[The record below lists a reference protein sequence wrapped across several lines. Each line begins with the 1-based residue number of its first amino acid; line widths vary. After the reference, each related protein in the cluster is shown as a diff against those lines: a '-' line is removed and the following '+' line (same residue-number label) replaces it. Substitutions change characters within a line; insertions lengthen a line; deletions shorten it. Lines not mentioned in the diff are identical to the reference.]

1 MIVPRAYYSLP
12 AALYLAFFFS
22 LQFSHA
28 TFFIPLHALPP
39 VLPHHTP
46 LLHLNAFG
54 SVVPPP
60 YCAKVCFLTAL
71 CHLSLLRLLM
81 PSLHFRIYIF
91 FSSSCARHLFRTYVS
106 AVSNERAQM
115 RYVVLAMSHKE
126 TGSAALSYR
135 CSHKHRRL
143 NERSST
149 ILLHANPIVLGEE
162 SVSNSMTRSPTPV
175 AAPTS
180 SLSALLAVCR
190 SARWRLAVEGRRGLD
205 VVLNPLCG
213 SVQAAIC
220 ESCLVNRL
228 LPSIFHGQTRS
239 SEGTPLWCHKWCWCL
254 SDFAIQ
260 TEFKN

>member
-1 MIVPRAYYSLP
+1 MHLGQWFHLHTVRKCA
-12 AALYLAFFFS
+12 FS
-22 LQFSHA
+22 L
-28 TFFIPLHALPP
+28 
-39 VLPHHTP
+39 
-46 LLHLNAFG
+46 
-54 SVVPPP
+54 
-60 YCAKVCFLTAL
+60 
-71 CHLSLLRLLM
+71 LSAIYHCCV
-81 PSLHFRIYIF
+81 SSCLHFISVYIFF

-162 SVSNSMTRSPTPV
+162 SVSNSMTRSPTSV

-190 SARWRLAVEGRRGLD
+190 SARWRLAVEGRRGLA

-213 SVQAAIC
+213 SAKQPY
-220 ESCLVNRL
+220 VNLASL
-228 LPSIFHGQTRS
+228 LDSSPPFFMARHGALKAPRYDVTNGADASQTLQSKQNLKTKIIDS
-239 SEGTPLWCHKWCWCL
+239 SLNQLTHIH
-254 SDFAIQ
+254 F
-260 TEFKN
+260 